1 MRHIA
6 TVVIILALL
15 LPATVGGAAQ
25 PRFGGIGIDGVPRA
39 DGQIEVRQ
47 LVAGGPAHRAGVRVG
62 DIITR
67 IDGKAT
73 RGSNFQEMVN
83 HRLRG
88 RAGTKVRLVISR
100 PGNPKPLRLTL
111 TRRELVPPAR

>member
-1 MRHIA
+1 MRLI
-6 TVVIILALL
+6 VLIVIILALL
-15 LPATVGGAAQ
+15 LPAVVGGASQ

-47 LVAGGPAHRAGVRVG
+47 LVAGGPAHLADVRVG

-73 RGSNFQEMVN
+73 KGSDFQEMVN
-83 HRLRG
+83 RRLRG
-88 RAGTKVRLVISR
+88 RAGTRVRLVLSR
-100 PGNPKPLRLTL
+100 PGNPKPFRLTL
-111 TRRELVPPAR
+111 TRRELVTPAR

>member
-1 MRHIA
+1 MRQL
-6 TVVIILALL
+6 VSVIIILVLL
-15 LPATVGGAAQ
+15 LPATVGGASQ
-25 PRFGGIGIDGVPRA
+25 PRFGGIGIDGVPRP

-73 RGSNFQEMVN
+73 KGSTFQEMVN
-83 HRLRG
+83 RRLRG